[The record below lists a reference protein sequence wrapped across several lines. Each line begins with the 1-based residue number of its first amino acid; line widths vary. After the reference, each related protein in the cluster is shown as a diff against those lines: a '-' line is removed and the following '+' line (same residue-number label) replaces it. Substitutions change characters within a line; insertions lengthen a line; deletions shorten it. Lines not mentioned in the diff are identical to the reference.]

1 MSTHATP
8 HRAESGG
15 AATPGGRTEFTTTF
29 ALFAAVLMLLAGAC
43 GVLTGIASIVQDEVL
58 VRGPQYTYTLDL
70 ATWGWIHLVLAV
82 LLGAAGAGVLWGA
95 SWARALGI
103 TAAALNIVAHFAFL
117 PHFPIWGLMLIALNV
132 IVIWALV
139 PYRAEKA

>member
-1 MSTHATP
+1 MSTDATRP
-8 HRAESGG
+8 AESGG
-15 AATPGGRTEFTTTF
+15 AATPGGRAEFTTTF
-29 ALFAAVLMLLAGAC
+29 ALYAAILMLLGGAV
-43 GVLTGIASIVQDEVL
+43 GILTGIVSIAQSEVV
-58 VRGPQYTYTLDL
+58 VRTPQYTYALDVG
-70 ATWGWIHLVLAV
+70 TWGWIHLVLAV
-82 LLGAAGAGVLWGA
+82 LLGVAGFGVLRGA

-117 PHFPIWGLMLIALNV
+117 PHFPIWGLMLIALNL

>member
-1 MSTHATP
+1 MSTDATRP
-8 HRAESGG
+8 AESGG

-29 ALFAAVLMLLAGAC
+29 AKGAAVLMLVAGAC
-43 GVLTGIASIVQDEVL
+43 GVLTGLASIAQDEIV
-58 VRGPQYTYTLDL
+58 VRTPQYTYALDL
-70 ATWGWIHLVLAV
+70 STWGWIHLVLAV

-117 PHFPIWGLMLIALNV
+117 PHFPVWGLMLIALNV

-139 PYRAEKA
+139 PYRTERA

>member
-8 HRAESGG
+8 HRAEPGG

-29 ALFAAVLMLLAGAC
+29 ALFAAVLMLLGGAC
-43 GVLTGIASIVQDEVL
+43 GVLTGIASIAQDELL
-58 VRGPQYTYTLDL
+58 VRTPQYTYTLNL

-95 SWARALGI
+95 SWARPLGI
-103 TAAALNIVAHFAFL
+103 TAAGLNIVAHFAFL
-117 PHFPIWGLMLIALNV
+117 PHFPIWGLMLIVLNA

-139 PYRAEKA
+139 PYRAEKG

>member
-1 MSTHATP
+1 MSTDATRP
-8 HRAESGG
+8 AASGG
-15 AATPGGRTEFTTTF
+15 AATPGGKAEFTRTF
-29 ALFAAVLMLLAGAC
+29 AKGAAVLMLVAAVC
-43 GVLTGIASIVQDEVL
+43 GVLTGITSIAQNEL
-58 VRGPQYTYTLDL
+58 VVRTPQYTYSFDVG
-70 ATWGWIHLVLAV
+70 TWGWIHLVLAV
-82 LLGAAGAGVLWGA
+82 LLGVAGFGVLRGA

-117 PHFPIWGLMLIALNV
+117 PHFPIWGLLLIALNL